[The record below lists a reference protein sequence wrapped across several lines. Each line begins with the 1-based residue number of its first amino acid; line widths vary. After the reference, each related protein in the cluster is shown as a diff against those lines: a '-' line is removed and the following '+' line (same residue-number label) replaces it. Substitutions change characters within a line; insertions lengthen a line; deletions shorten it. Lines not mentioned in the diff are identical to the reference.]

1 MYVFDGNSTIAN
13 AKNSGW
19 KTIYVEMIDDP
30 NDDFERGGKFKVGD
44 VVEMTDK
51 NKKFG
56 YNSDYYI
63 VEDKVGYDEKD
74 FLISDVNKR
83 ESYTWGEDDF
93 ERKLNTYVKGGE
105 VGNKFDYMM
114 LGRLQNDVEYY
125 LGHGARSPRVL
136 YYRDS
141 PKEHIEA
148 MKEIW
153 NRLPIKPE
161 WLPKEKLDFYEMQLL
176 SDLS

>member
-1 MYVFDGNSTIAN
+1 
-13 AKNSGW
+13 
-19 KTIYVEMIDDP
+19 
-30 NDDFERGGKFKVGD
+30 
-44 VVEMTDK
+44 
-51 NKKFG
+51 
-56 YNSDYYI
+56 
-63 VEDKVGYDEKD
+63 
-74 FLISDVNKR
+74 
-83 ESYTWGEDDF
+83 
-93 ERKLNTYVKGGE
+93 
-105 VGNKFDYMM
+105 M

-153 NRLPIKPE
+153 NRLPTKPE